1 MCVEYT
7 SLNCYY
13 QLRDRNESH
22 YQDLKSEQEPSTPLE
37 QDLYKVFLEQ
47 KKTIVA
53 STIVIKVK
61 IIA

>member
-22 YQDLKSEQEPSTPLE
+22 YQDLEPEPEPSAPLE
-37 QDLYKVFLEQ
+37 QDLYKVFGAEENYSS
-47 KKTIVA
+47 KYY
-53 STIVIKVK
+53 SYKVK